1 MFRQCGEILS
11 PCLIISCLSRFSLV
25 RQIHPV
31 AIFILDYNNLF
42 SFYFIIY
49 FFSRKQFTQ
58 FPGIETNEC
67 EGEKRQNGARWQ
79 RCSANRHNNSISNQN
94 DVLQLFCSFL
104 AQELNGASI
113 GWVTGLFFLSSVCV
127 LDRFYISFKA
137 LACLPCHRTG
147 LLHFNI

>member
-31 AIFILDYNNLF
+31 AIFFLDYNNLF
-42 SFYFIIY
+42 SFILLY
-49 FFSRKQFTQ
+49 FFSRENNSQ

-67 EGEKRQNGARWQ
+67 EGEKGQNGARWQ
-79 RCSANRHNNSISNQN
+79 RCSANRHNNPISNQN

-113 GWVTGLFFLSSVCV
+113 GWVTGLFFFPVCV
-127 LDRFYISFKA
+127 
-137 LACLPCHRTG
+137 C
-147 LLHFNI
+147 